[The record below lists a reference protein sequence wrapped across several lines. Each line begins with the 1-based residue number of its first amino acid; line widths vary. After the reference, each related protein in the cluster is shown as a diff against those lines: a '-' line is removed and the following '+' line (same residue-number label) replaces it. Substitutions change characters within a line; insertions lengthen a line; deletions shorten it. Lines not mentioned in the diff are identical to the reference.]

1 MNKKDAIEEIK
12 EVLEKHNITVADLGE
27 AIKSPKREPIEDKE
41 LSYSLIFNGVEVVRD
56 SVYYIDEP
64 DWDSLEQDIIY
75 DHITDLED
83 MVAESIMDYD
93 ILDLDYCINFADKK
107 NTVIEGSLYLESVN
121 VDLGANL

>member
-27 AIKSPKREPIEDKE
+27 AIKSPKCEPIEDKE

-83 MVAESIMDYD
+83 MVAESIMDHD
-93 ILDLDYCINFADKK
+93 ILDLDYCIDFEDKK
-107 NTVIEGSLYLESVN
+107 NTVIEGSLYLDSVN